1 MIETSPK
8 VETVLEEED
17 AQSVLS
23 FTSDSDSGSDS
34 SSDNSDIMGEKGEL
48 LLKTS
53 DHEDGEIA
61 ENDAG
66 SDKEEEIF
74 EDGENE
80 EGGPLKTKNEL
91 EKLVFFHFHL
101 FLTFKKASYYA
112 L

>member
-1 MIETSPK
+1 MKETPPK

-23 FTSDSDSGSDS
+23 FTSDSDSDSGSDSGSDS
-34 SSDNSDIMGEKGEL
+34 SSDNNDFIGEKGEL
-48 LLKTS
+48 LLRTS
-53 DHEDGEIA
+53 DQEDGEIA

-80 EGGPLKTKNEL
+80 ENGPLKTKNEL
-91 EKLVFFHFHL
+91 EKLVFLHLHL
-101 FLTFKKASYYA
+101 FLTF
-112 L
+112 